1 MNPQESLTQLYKQY
15 VGSEPTEI
23 KLMDKAGS
31 NRSYYRLS
39 GDKSVVG
46 VIGESRE
53 ENDAFI
59 YMANHFKQQ
68 GLSVPTVYGIS
79 EDHMV
84 YIQEDLGGK
93 PENILWNKIRRSSIT
108 HAFTSEE
115 KALLRRAMRDLCDIQ
130 FRGTHGFDYSKCHPA
145 ECFDERSI
153 KWDLNYFKYC
163 FLKATGIVFN
173 ENKLENDF
181 EQLTHDLLS
190 VPSDTFMYRDFQSR
204 NVMLVGDTDHPA
216 DCRLAYIDF
225 QGGRRGPYYYD
236 VASFVWQSRAKYP
249 EDLKKSSSRPIST
262 NSRFINPTLTRNCFS
277 TICDCSCSS
286 ARCKYW
292 VLMASV
298 ATLRRNPTS

>member
-1 MNPQESLTQLYKQY
+1 MTPQESLTQLYKQY
-15 VGSEPTEI
+15 VGNEPTEI

-108 HAFTSEE
+108 HAFTSG
-115 KALLRRAMRDLCDIQ
+115 KSSLASR
-130 FRGTHGFDYSKCHPA
+130 Y
-145 ECFDERSI
+145 ER
-153 KWDLNYFKYC
+153 F
-163 FLKATGIVFN
+163 VR
-173 ENKLENDF
+173 
-181 EQLTHDLLS
+181 HS
-190 VPSDTFMYRDFQSR
+190 VPWHSWF
-204 NVMLVGDTDHPA
+204 
-216 DCRLAYIDF
+216 
-225 QGGRRGPYYYD
+225 
-236 VASFVWQSRAKYP
+236 
-249 EDLKKSSSRPIST
+249 
-262 NSRFINPTLTRNCFS
+262 
-277 TICDCSCSS
+277 
-286 ARCKYW
+286 
-292 VLMASV
+292 
-298 ATLRRNPTS
+298 